1 MKFINQME
9 PSFDEKER
17 DALFQYM
24 ESGGWVTEF
33 KKTREFEDNIA
44 SFTRAKYCSVVSNGT
59 VALSVALMACG
70 IGVGDEVIVPDFT
83 MVATPNSVELIGAKA
98 VFADVSESDLCM
110 DFNKMREAVTE
121 KTKAVILVSINGRFP
136 RNIDE
141 FATYCKK
148 HHIFLIEDAAQ
159 SLGSFCNGKHLGTYG
174 DIGCFS
180 FSAPKIITTGQ
191 GGALVTDNE
200 ELIKKI
206 RRIRDFGR
214 DKGGS
219 DHYLVKGWNFKFT
232 DIQAVIG
239 LEQMK
244 KLPDRIERKKE
255 IGKLYWNLLGNISGI
270 QLLPTDFNQT
280 APWFY
285 DILCEDREGLIDFL
299 KTKNIGTRP
308 FYPALHSEPAYNY
321 LSQSYPIAERAAKL
335 GLWLPSFI
343 TLSDDDVRYICGC
356 IRTYYEDIKQ

>member
-9 PSFDEKER
+9 PNFNEKER
-17 DALFQYM
+17 DALYHYM

-33 KKTREFEDNIA
+33 KKTREFEECIS
-44 SFTRAKYCSVVSNGT
+44 SFVGAKYCSVVSNGT
-59 VALSVALMACG
+59 VALSIALMACG
-70 IGVGDEVIVPDFT
+70 VGVGDEVIVPDFT
-83 MVATPNSVELIGAKA
+83 MVATPNSAELIGAKA
-98 VFADVSESDLCM
+98 VFADISESDLCM

-136 RNIDE
+136 EDIDK
-141 FATYCKK
+141 FVAYCKE

-191 GGALVTDNE
+191 GGALITDNE
-200 ELIKKI
+200 ELIRKI
-206 RRIRDFGR
+206 KRIRDFGR
-214 DKGGS
+214 DQGGS
-219 DHYLVKGWNFKFT
+219 DHYLEKGWNFKFT

-244 KLPDRIERKKE
+244 KLPDRVKRKKE
-255 IGKLYWNLLGNISGI
+255 IGKLYWKLLENVPCVKLI
-270 QLLPTDFNQT
+270 PTDFEQT

-285 DILCEDREGLIDFL
+285 DIFCKDREGLAGFL
-299 KTKNIGTRP
+299 KERNIGTRP

-321 LSQSYPIAERAAKL
+321 LGQSYPIAEKAAKY

-343 TLSDDDVRYICGC
+343 ALSDDDVRYVCDC
-356 IRTYYEDIKQ
+356 IKMYYTNNK